1 MTADIITT
9 DSHFKALL
17 LEQDDDRK
25 VSNEL
30 VQLSNDQLGD
40 GDVTVAVK
48 YSTLNYKDGLTVKGL
63 GRLVRNYPHVP
74 GIDYSGVVE
83 TSASPDFKPG
93 DEVIVT
99 GWRVGE
105 LYWGG
110 FATRARAKSEWLV
123 KKPDGLTLKQSM
135 AIGTAG
141 LTAMLAIMTLEEHG
155 LKPDNDGNVLVT
167 GAAGGVGSIATAVLS
182 NLGYDVTA
190 STGRESTHDYLKNL
204 GAADI
209 IDRNLLLDPPR
220 GPLGS
225 EQWSGCVDNVG
236 GDTLGQVLKSMSYWA
251 TVASVGN
258 ASGIEFTSNVLPFL
272 LRGVN
277 LCGIDSNTCSIPRRI
292 QAWDRLAAELPLDKL
307 DAMTTTES
315 IARLDELA
323 GQILQGQ
330 IQGRT
335 VIDVNS

>member
-1 MTADIITT
+1 MTT
-9 DSHFKALL
+9 DTDFQGLL
-17 LEQDDDRK
+17 LEQGEDGK
-25 VSNEL
+25 VSNRL
-30 VQLSNDQLGD
+30 TSISNDQLGD

-48 YSTLNYKDGLTVKGL
+48 YSTLNYKDGLTIKGL
-63 GRLVRNYPHVP
+63 GKLVRNYPHIP
-74 GIDYSGVVE
+74 GIDYVGVVE
-83 TSASPDFKPG
+83 QSTSPDFKAG

-105 LYWGG
+105 MYWGG

-123 KKPDGLTLKQSM
+123 KVPDGLTMKQTM

-155 LKPDNDGNVLVT
+155 LKPENNGNVLVT

-182 NLGYDVTA
+182 NLGYRVTA
-190 STGRESTHDYLKNL
+190 STGREQTHGYLKDL
-204 GAADI
+204 GAAEI
-209 IDRNLLLDPPR
+209 IDRATLLEPPR

-225 EQWSGCVDNVG
+225 EQWSGAVDNVG
-236 GDTLGQVLKSMSYWA
+236 GDTLGQILKSMAYWA

-277 LCGIDSNTCSIPRRI
+277 LCGIDSNTCSIPRRVT
-292 QAWDRLAAELPLDKL
+292 AWNRLATELPLDKL

-323 GQILQGQ
+323 GRILQGQ

-335 VIDVNS
+335 VIDVNN